1 MEENER
7 QELTP
12 QEINQLPLRA
22 YEGPVHLVK
31 DSETLARAT
40 ADLELETV
48 LGFDTETR
56 PSFRKGESHLPA
68 LVQLS
73 THAAVYLFQIKRIR
87 DRSPLARILSRS
99 LTIKTGVGMDFDVK
113 QLREVFPF
121 EPQGFVDLVTLSE
134 PLGIKAAGLRN
145 LAANLLGFRISK
157 ARKISNWARRDLT
170 PAQITYAATD
180 AWISRELYLK
190 LKAMSL

>member
-68 LVQLS
+68 LVQLA